1 VYETKTE
8 TSNCQRA
15 LSWSGSS
22 DKLAIVVAR
31 FEVQLY
37 YIFRDDNQLNIVYIG
52 GESCFSAPP
61 DYHFSSYQF
70 SGKNFGFL
78 IRFIQTKVTYITKS
92 ENLLHTHKKKSRQK
106 TAKKLVGRGGIS
118 KLSPIAMHSSYESF
132 AFYFTKK
139 KVNFVFSSIP
149 DRFLLWK
156 SSIRHPIT
164 ISQLKFMQTHKKTVK
179 NVSKNKKKGF
189 PFPPSSLSFLTLQII
204 FWF

>member
-1 VYETKTE
+1 MLLCSARLPFFIISIFGEKFRVLNSFHTNEGYVHYKKRK
-8 TSNCQRA
+8 S
-15 LSWSGSS
+15 
-22 DKLAIVVAR
+22 VAYT
-31 FEVQLY
+31 QK
-37 YIFRDDNQLNIVYIG
+37 NISAKN
-52 GESCFSAPP
+52 GE
-61 DYHFSSYQF
+61 
-70 SGKNFGFL
+70 
-78 IRFIQTKVTYITKS
+78 
-92 ENLLHTHKKKSRQK
+92 
-106 TAKKLVGRGGIS
+106 KLVGRGGIS